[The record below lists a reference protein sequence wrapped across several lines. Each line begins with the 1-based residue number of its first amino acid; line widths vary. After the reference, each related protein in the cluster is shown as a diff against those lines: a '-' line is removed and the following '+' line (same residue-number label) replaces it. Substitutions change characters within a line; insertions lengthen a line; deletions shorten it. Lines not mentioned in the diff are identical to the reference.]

1 MNLLSSKQ
9 KEDVFSTLE
18 IYPEFPFHESLR
30 NHPLRESDPRIRS
43 ITVDDDLRIIFRD
56 RGEGNILLLDV
67 GDHVRVY

>member
-1 MNLLSSKQ
+1 M
-9 KEDVFSTLE
+9 
-18 IYPEFPFHESLR
+18 YAEFPFQESLR